1 MAATPYVCSVRI
13 ASGVSEELS
22 CKENI
27 RTLGAYPVYIL
38 ISQYTR
44 IFSTNLLTSPT
55 AKKRPSELI
64 DTQVAALILSLL
76 DHVFDEESPDS
87 KLVCAVD
94 GAYGI
99 AASRNPFPFL
109 PSLALLAGVEGPAK
123 ATLIVL
129 AATAVGE
136 ARKKRCECFPS
147 SSISTT
153 TTAAPAVYANIRDV
167 ERQSKHGGEETVVP
181 IIFFNDNPNS

>member
-1 MAATPYVCSVRI
+1 M

-22 CKENI
+22 CKENM
-27 RTLGAYPVYIL
+27 RTLGAYPVYIF
-38 ISQYTR
+38 ISHCTHLYTD
-44 IFSTNLLTSPT
+44 LLTSPT

-64 DTQVAALILSLL
+64 DTHVAAFILSLL
-76 DHVFDEESPDS
+76 DHVLDEESPDS

-99 AASRNPFPFL
+99 AESRNPFPFL
-109 PSLALLAGVEGPAK
+109 PSLVLLAGVDGPPK
-123 ATLIVL
+123 TVVPEL

-153 TTAAPAVYANIRDV
+153 TTAAPAVYANMREVD
-167 ERQSKHGGEETVVP
+167 RQSKHGGEDTVVP
-181 IIFFNDNPNS
+181 IIFFNDSPNS